1 MNFLIPIFLVVHTN
15 ALLVHK
21 SGISQYN
28 FYEMN
33 LCIDV
38 CLKHSETVI
47 YKVSQNLIQSNPLRE
62 FDYRDLMESKK
73 YLIENCEDPNT
84 FYLGWES
91 ANQTDYEFA
100 EKRTVLPQ
108 CFLFIK
114 KHPSKKTNHLE
125 MIVSNPLA
133 LSYDHDTQKLKST
146 LEALARAKKE
156 KFAYDKLEFIQNK
169 KWFLDFNFETE
180 FDV

>member
-1 MNFLIPIFLVVHTN
+1 MKFLIPLVFLANVRTN

-114 KHPSKKTNHLE
+114 KHPSKKNKSSRNDR
-125 MIVSNPLA
+125 I
-133 LSYDHDTQKLKST
+133 KST
-146 LEALARAKKE
+146 RALIRSRYTKIE
-156 KFAYDKLEFIQNK
+156 IYTGSLSSCEEREIC
-169 KWFLDFNFETE
+169 
-180 FDV
+180 VR